1 MEYWIRFVM
10 NSGETRF
17 GTLRD
22 ERITVHEGN
31 IFTSARPWNGRLS
44 LEDVTLLSP
53 TQPEKM
59 IGLWN
64 NFHERA
70 AKEGLSRPPHPLY
83 FLKASNSFAANGE
96 LIRRPPG
103 YDGAVVFEGE
113 LGVVIGKRCASVSES
128 EADEHI
134 FGYTCVNDVTA
145 RNILK
150 SDPTFAQW
158 TRAKSF
164 DTFGVFGPVIARGID
179 PTRLRVR
186 TLVNGVEK
194 QNYAVSD
201 MFYSPRQLV
210 SLISHD
216 MTLNPGDIIACGT
229 SVGAEALT
237 AGDRV
242 EVVIDGVG
250 TLSNLMQ

>member
-10 NSGETRF
+10 NAGETRF

-22 ERITVHEGN
+22 GQITVHEGDM
-31 IFTSARPWNGRLS
+31 FTSARPWNGKLS
-44 LEDVTLLSP
+44 LEDVTLLTP
-53 TQPEKM
+53 TQPTKM

-70 AKEGLSRPPHPLY
+70 AREGLSRPPHPLY
-83 FLKASNSFAANGE
+83 FLKAANSFAASGD
-96 LIRRPPG
+96 LILRPPG
-103 YDGAVVFEGE
+103 YDGTVVFEGE
-113 LGVVIGKRCASVSES
+113 LGVVIGRRCAHVTES
-128 EADEHI
+128 EADENI

-150 SDPTFAQW
+150 SDPTFVQW

-164 DTFGVFGPVIARGID
+164 DTFGVFGPVIARGVD
-179 PTRLRVR
+179 PAKLRVR

-194 QNYAVSD
+194 QNYPVSD
-201 MFYSPRQLV
+201 MFYSPQQIV

-216 MTLNPGDIIACGT
+216 MTLCPGDIIACGT
-229 SVGAEALT
+229 SVGAGALA

-242 EVVIDGVG
+242 EVAIDGVG
-250 TLSNLMQ
+250 SLTNIMQ

>member
-1 MEYWIRFVM
+1 MEYWIRFMM
-10 NSGETRF
+10 NSGEARF

-22 ERITVHEGN
+22 GQITVHDGDM
-31 IFTSARPWNGRLS
+31 FTSARPWKGRLS
-44 LEDVTLLSP
+44 LADVTLLPP
-53 TQPEKM
+53 TRPDKM

-70 AKEGLSRPPHPLY
+70 AKEGLSRPAHPLY
-83 FLKASNSFAANGE
+83 FLKAANSFAASGE
-96 LIRRPPG
+96 PIRRPPG
-103 YDGAVVFEGE
+103 YDGTVVFEGE
-113 LGVVIGKRCASVSES
+113 LGVVIGRRCVCVTES
-128 EADEHI
+128 EADENI

-150 SDPTFAQW
+150 SDSSFVQW

-179 PTRLRVR
+179 PAKLRVITR
-186 TLVNGVEK
+186 VNGVEK

-201 MFYSPRQLV
+201 MFYSPQQLV
-210 SLISHD
+210 SLISRD

-229 SVGAEALT
+229 SVGVEALT

-242 EVVIDGVG
+242 EVAIDGVG